1 MSLSFLTFQ
10 PLIPNHN
17 SYDRLSNQTLH
28 ETGAR
33 DDVQPRCDAT
43 RRAAAPPPLD
53 SAMPG
58 PMQGIGTGLL
68 HASPE
73 TVDSEAGRHHLP
85 LPRSSLTR
93 QGLLGSRR
101 FHRFSQILYDWQ
113 KPKSTLVF
121 FVAVRTHKNQDNPLA
136 VDANVSYEPL
146 INMFEFHSCNFPN
159 IPHREEPDIR
169 PVNYDRSIHFFIPY
183 VIQC

>member
-68 HASPE
+68 HALPE
-73 TVDSEAGRHHLP
+73 TVDSEAGRPHLP

-93 QGLLGSRR
+93 HGLLGSRR
-101 FHRFSQILYDWQ
+101 FHRFYMID
-113 KPKSTLVF
+113 KNRNPPLVF
-121 FVAVRTHKNQDNPLA
+121 FVAVRTHKNHDKPLA
-136 VDANVSYEPL
+136 VDANVSAS
-146 INMFEFHSCNFPN
+146 H
-159 IPHREEPDIR
+159 DG
-169 PVNYDRSIHFFIPY
+169 VA
-183 VIQC
+183 V

>member
-68 HASPE
+68 HVSPE

-93 QGLLGSRR
+93 HGIAWFPQIPQIFTDYIGLTKTN
-101 FHRFSQILYDWQ
+101 I
-113 KPKSTLVF
+113 
-121 FVAVRTHKNQDNPLA
+121 NPLLLMQM
-136 VDANVSYEPL
+136 SLPS
-146 INMFEFHSCNFPN
+146 H
-159 IPHREEPDIR
+159 
-169 PVNYDRSIHFFIPY
+169 
-183 VIQC
+183 

>member
-73 TVDSEAGRHHLP
+73 TVDSEAGRPHLP

-93 QGLLGSRR
+93 HGLLGSRR
-101 FHRFSQILYDWQ
+101 FTQIFKDHIGLT
-113 KPKSTLVF
+113 KTKATPC
-121 FVAVRTHKNQDNPLA
+121 A
-136 VDANVSYEPL
+136 
-146 INMFEFHSCNFPN
+146 
-159 IPHREEPDIR
+159 
-169 PVNYDRSIHFFIPY
+169 
-183 VIQC
+183 

>member
-73 TVDSEAGRHHLP
+73 TVDSEAGRPHLP
-85 LPRSSLTR
+85 LPRSSMTR
-93 QGLLGSRR
+93 HGLLGSRR
-101 FHRFSQILYDWQ
+101 FHRLY
-113 KPKSTLVF
+113 
-121 FVAVRTHKNQDNPLA
+121 RTHKNQYKPLA
-136 VDANVSYEPL
+136 VDANVSASHGCCSRLKILERAQIFSSCYTITL
-146 INMFEFHSCNFPN
+146 SGFCINRKAINR
-159 IPHREEPDIR
+159 I
-169 PVNYDRSIHFFIPY
+169 
-183 VIQC
+183 

>member
-73 TVDSEAGRHHLP
+73 TVDSEAGRPHLP

-93 QGLLGSRR
+93 HGLLGSHR
-101 FHRFSQILYDWQ
+101 FHRFSQIISDSQ
-113 KPKSTLVF
+113 KPK
-121 FVAVRTHKNQDNPLA
+121 QPLA
-136 VDANVSYEPL
+136 PDASLLRAMDAAAVCKSLSKLRYFQPAAPL
-146 INMFEFHSCNFPN
+146 PYGLRINRKAIN
-159 IPHREEPDIR
+159 RK
-169 PVNYDRSIHFFIPY
+169 
-183 VIQC
+183 

>member
-73 TVDSEAGRHHLP
+73 TVDSEAGRPHLP

-93 QGLLGSRR
+93 HGLLGSRR
-101 FHRFSQILYDWQ
+101 FHRFYMID
-113 KPKSTLVF
+113 KNRNPPLVF
-121 FVAVRTHKNQDNPLA
+121 
-136 VDANVSYEPL
+136 DADVYSNHRCCSRLKILERAQIFSACSIITLRY
-146 INMFEFHSCNFPN
+146 INRKAINR
-159 IPHREEPDIR
+159 I
-169 PVNYDRSIHFFIPY
+169 
-183 VIQC
+183 

>member
-73 TVDSEAGRHHLP
+73 TVDSEAGRPHLP

-93 QGLLGSRR
+93 HGLLGSRR
-101 FHRFSQILYDWQ
+101 FHRFSQIKESRIPSPIQISIIASVLRRNV
-113 KPKSTLVF
+113 PNTPILS
-121 FVAVRTHKNQDNPLA
+121 
-136 VDANVSYEPL
+136 VDQPQN
-146 INMFEFHSCNFPN
+146 
-159 IPHREEPDIR
+159 
-169 PVNYDRSIHFFIPY
+169 
-183 VIQC
+183 

>member
-73 TVDSEAGRHHLP
+73 TVDSEAGRPHLP

-93 QGLLGSRR
+93 HGLLGSRR
-101 FHRFSQILYDWQ
+101 FHRFSQIISDSQ
-113 KPKSTLVF
+113 KPK
-121 FVAVRTHKNQDNPLA
+121 QPLA
-136 VDANVSYEPL
+136 VDANVSASHGWRSRLKTLEQAQIFSSCYTITLRVLHQPQGDKQE
-146 INMFEFHSCNFPN
+146 INTFS
-159 IPHREEPDIR
+159 
-169 PVNYDRSIHFFIPY
+169 
-183 VIQC
+183 

>member
-73 TVDSEAGRHHLP
+73 TVDSEAGRPHLP

-93 QGLLGSRR
+93 HGLLGSRR
-101 FHRFSQILYDWQ
+101 FHRFYMID
-113 KPKSTLVF
+113 KIRNPPLVF
-121 FVAVRTHKNQDNPLA
+121 FVAVRTHKNQDKPLA
-136 VDANVSYEPL
+136 LDASLLRAIDVADVWKSLSKLRDFQPSTSSPYRVLHQPQGDKQK
-146 INMFEFHSCNFPN
+146 INIFS
-159 IPHREEPDIR
+159 
-169 PVNYDRSIHFFIPY
+169 
-183 VIQC
+183 